1 MVLYKTYNYTTVK
14 TRITCM
20 FCVVAV
26 KVSFCLV
33 LISTDGAY
41 MPSHLVRMVNHFHMI
56 VHTCSLH
63 VLSTYMAL
71 LMRL

>member
-33 LISTDGAY
+33 LVSTNVADV
-41 MPSHLVRMVNHFHMI
+41 PPHLITLVDH
-56 VHTCSLH
+56 LH
-63 VLSTYMAL
+63 VAAHARPFHILST
-71 LMRL
+71 